1 MSNCVTINGLENL
14 SNEQTL
20 LVHYN
25 ILCTGTWYLAQ
36 LLTAYRNV
44 CDTEWTVMYPNHQ
57 HPRHTDFPITVNSP
71 GAGAT
76 FAWNYG
82 GIQGISSENF
92 DSYHSYLV
100 QLSIFNYECFNT
112 GELPNTGQSTGEN
125 PPSGGTT
132 GETPTTGSG
141 GAGGGGPFPG
151 GGGGTGPALPGSGAG
166 FPGGG
171 GGIGGGGGGGGGGS
185 LPGPITPGGSGGRPR
200 PGWTPMPPFPRQ
212 PLPPEPGGGGGII
225 PGVIPV
231 DPPTPGG
238 GTIPGGIP
246 VLPKFPVITEPGV
259 PVTPVNPGIH
269 WRPNDTVS
277 PVPGIVTLPPGN
289 PNGGNT
295 TNVDPGYSPFP
306 GGTVIN
312 EPNPETPYSEPG
324 TPVNPGVLVGGN
336 LPNIINTP
344 SIGVVNSITPTTP
357 IENNPSITPYFSV
370 NRPSENPPGSTQNPY
385 LQFNSLVSSPA
396 INSTISS
403 RPGGIENNLTPE
415 INNINLSPSA
425 NLPGNKSNNL
435 VGGDPAS
442 QKSVTQISISQLEYN
457 SYVDL
462 RTPVT
467 EIEYGSPIVLSCF
480 FSPPVPLQAK
490 IILTIQDNAKS
501 VQVNQTSILNCSPS
515 TPATCGG
522 SFISS
527 IFNTGPV
534 VAIAKVVDASGIT
547 IGVTSQLITLIQS
560 NGQGSIQNSSKYNDS
575 PIPSEI
581 LNAPSIRISSTPT
594 YLSLPSNKSRYVIF
608 TPVGSKTKL
617 SAVLKTRYNSEDQ
630 YYLTALAEI
639 AAFEAKGKV
648 INLVEV
654 GFSTQRYILN
664 GEEIFIDRHNVALSD
679 LTIPTTNLIVIEVA
693 PSINN
698 EEGDTE
704 GWLYV
709 SENWI
714 PRASSATSTATSVTA
729 NVRLA
734 NDLYGLIVNGP
745 EQGVVPPTYSI
756 REAFSSPVGVASWS
770 NLTLNKGDYYSII
783 ESTNGT
789 LNPFSPPIFIGRHI

>member
-57 HPRHTDFPITVNSP
+57 HPRHTDFPITVTSP

-125 PPSGGTT
+125 PPNGGTT
-132 GETPTTGSG
+132 GEPPTTG
-141 GAGGGGPFPG
+141 GGGGVGPFPG
-151 GGGGTGPALPGSGAG
+151 GGG
-166 FPGGG
+166 PGGG
-171 GGIGGGGGGGGGGS
+171 GGSPNAGIGS
-185 LPGPITPGGSGGRPR
+185 IITIFPEPPGPGEQPTTS
-200 PGWTPMPPFPRQ
+200 WS
-212 PLPPEPGGGGGII
+212 PLPPSERGPSGGIV
-225 PGVIPV
+225 PTTIPV
-231 DPPTPGG
+231 DPPAPGG
-238 GTIPGGIP
+238 GIIPGGIP
-246 VLPKFPVITEPGV
+246 VLPKFPVITEPGI

-289 PNGGNT
+289 PNGGNN

-385 LQFNSLVSSPA
+385 LQFNSLVLSPA
-396 INSTISS
+396 VNSTISS
-403 RPGGIENNLTPE
+403 SPGGIENSLIPE
-415 INNINLSPSA
+415 INNINVSPSA

-442 QKSVTQISISQLEYN
+442 QKSITQISISQLEYN

-462 RTPVT
+462 RTPIT
-467 EIEYGSPIVLSCF
+467 EVEYGSPIVLSCF

-501 VQVNQTSILNCSPS
+501 VQVNQTSILNCNPS

-527 IFNTGPV
+527 IFNTGPI

-547 IGVTSQLITLIQS
+547 IGITSQLITLLQS

-575 PIPSEI
+575 PIPAEI
-581 LNAPSIRISSTPT
+581 LNAPSIRISSTPI

-608 TPVGSKTKL
+608 TTVGNKTKL

-654 GFSTQRYILN
+654 GFSTKRYILN
-664 GEEIFIDRHNVALSD
+664 GEEVFIDRHNVALSD

-698 EEGDTE
+698 KEGDTE

-714 PRASSATSTATSVTA
+714 PRALSATSTATSVTA

-734 NDLYGLIVNGP
+734 NDLYGLVVNGP

-789 LNPFSPPIFIGRHI
+789 LNPFSPPIFIGRHV